1 MQWNFEKFRLR
12 FPEKKRIR
20 FFSLFI
26 ALSILFWIITKLSN
40 SYSSSVTFEID
51 FVNVPDLIVLD
62 QNQESIIKAD
72 ITASGFQ
79 LLIYHYFKKQLDV
92 SLVDV
97 DFTENLATIETI
109 DQKFYLQQQ
118 LFQSATLNSISPKQL
133 IFSYG
138 KLKRKKIPVF
148 PPDSFRFKPGYYRS
162 GDLKINPDSVWAY
175 GPDQKLDTLI
185 GAFIEYFSKEDID
198 IDINE
203 KARLLS
209 LDQIK
214 FETSDVLIQA
224 KVNRFTEKSLDA
236 FIQIKNLPDSLAI
249 KLFPQ
254 TLQLTFSV
262 LVDIAEGIK
271 PSDFNFYCD
280 FREIQLTEQNTLNI
294 FLENEPKGVRNIRWK
309 PKKVDYL
316 IRK

>member
-118 LFQSATLNSISPKQL
+118 LFQSATLNSISPK
-133 IFSYG
+133 
-138 KLKRKKIPVF
+138 
-148 PPDSFRFKPGYYRS
+148 
-162 GDLKINPDSVWAY
+162 
-175 GPDQKLDTLI
+175 
-185 GAFIEYFSKEDID
+185 
-198 IDINE
+198 
-203 KARLLS
+203 
-209 LDQIK
+209 
-214 FETSDVLIQA
+214 
-224 KVNRFTEKSLDA
+224 
-236 FIQIKNLPDSLAI
+236 
-249 KLFPQ
+249 
-254 TLQLTFSV
+254 
-262 LVDIAEGIK
+262 
-271 PSDFNFYCD
+271 
-280 FREIQLTEQNTLNI
+280 
-294 FLENEPKGVRNIRWK
+294 RNIIFT
-309 PKKVDYL
+309 KK
-316 IRK
+316 